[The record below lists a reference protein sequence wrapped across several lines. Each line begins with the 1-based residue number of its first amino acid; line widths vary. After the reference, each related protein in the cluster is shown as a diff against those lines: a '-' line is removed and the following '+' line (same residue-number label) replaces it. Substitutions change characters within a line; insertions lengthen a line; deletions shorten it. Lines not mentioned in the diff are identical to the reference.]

1 MDASRTDTAPS
12 NHGGSGRT
20 TMPTLVENWLAAQL
34 SPLTRTSY
42 EHIGREWLR
51 WCESVDGGWEQAQ
64 RGDVDRYRQWL
75 ARPSR
80 PGGKLSSVTIAKRL
94 SVLASL
100 YRFALEEPGSTIERS
115 PLDRVRRPRVRAEL
129 RRTGLT
135 LPQARALLAE
145 SVVAGQRQAALVH
158 LLLMTAVRVSEACN
172 ATTADLFVVDGE
184 RGLKV
189 VRKGDIPDEVLVPA
203 ACWEV
208 LSRYLE
214 ERSQGPAG
222 PLLMTQRGA
231 MSRQEAYRIVSTLA
245 AEVAPG
251 QKVGPHSLRHTA
263 ATLALDDGR
272 PLQEVQMM
280 LGHSTPTM
288 TSRYDQARAGRG
300 RGAGRALGALLG

>member
-1 MDASRTDTAPS
+1 MIRQAEPL
-12 NHGGSGRT
+12 
-20 TMPTLVENWLAAQL
+20 PVLVEGWLASQL
-34 SPLTRTSY
+34 SPLTRSSY
-42 EHIGREWLR
+42 EQIAREWLR
-51 WCESVDGGWEQAQ
+51 WCAAVDGGWVAAQ

-75 ARPSR
+75 AGRTR
-80 PGGKLSSVTIAKRL
+80 PGGKLSSVTVAKRL

-100 YRFALEEPGSTIERS
+100 YRFALEEPGSPIERS
-115 PLDRVRRPRVRAEL
+115 PLDRVRRPRVRGEL

-135 LPQARALLAE
+135 LPQARELLAA
-145 SVVAGQRQAALVH
+145 STKAGLRQASLVH

-172 ATTADLFVVDGE
+172 ATTSDLRTVDGE
-184 RGLKV
+184 QRLQV
-189 VRKGDIPDEVLVPA
+189 VRKGDIPDEVLLPA

-214 ERSQGPAG
+214 ERRQGPRG
-222 PLLMTQRGA
+222 PLLMTQRGP

-251 QKVGPHSLRHTA
+251 QRIGPHSLRHTA

-272 PLQEVQMM
+272 PLQEVQLL
-280 LGHSTPTM
+280 LGHSTPAM